1 MKINTVY
8 KTLMAFAMIILSL
21 ASASGQDAYTV
32 VRNSKIKYG
41 VSANTEVQIYEW
53 KVYTDTDLSIEADA
67 SSECKLTPV
76 LGEPHSI
83 NVEWLGDGTYYL
95 TLYATGTNGC
105 TNKKAWK
112 YTVVSTAI
120 IAFDEIESSDCADD
134 VHTFATLT
142 VAELTVGNALAE
154 SQYPL
159 KLNYEVTINGET
171 KSYSADVDYD
181 DQLLNIE
188 GITEDVGNDKTYTIK
203 IVEAKTKFGGEIQLG
218 SDITHTRTIYALPP
232 VSTINHN

>member
-1 MKINTVY
+1 
-8 KTLMAFAMIILSL
+8 MIILSL

-32 VRNSKIKYG
+32 VRNSEIKYG
-41 VSANTEVQIYEW
+41 VSANAEVQTYEW

-67 SSECKLTPV
+67 STECKLTPV
-76 LGEPHSI
+76 SGEPHSI

-112 YTVVSTAI
+112 YTVVSTAV
-120 IAFDEIESSDCADD
+120 IAFDEIASSDCADD

-159 KLNYEVTINGET
+159 KLKYEVTISGET
-171 KSYSADVDYD
+171 KPYTADVAYG

-188 GITEDVGNDKTYTIK
+188 GIAEDVGNDKTYTIK
-203 IVEAKTKFGGEIQLG
+203 IVEAKTKFGGVIQLG
-218 SDITHTRTIYALPP
+218 SDITHMRTIYALPP

>member
-32 VRNSKIKYG
+32 VRNSKMKYG
-41 VSANTEVQIYEW
+41 VSANAEVQTYEW

-76 LGEPHSI
+76 TGEPHSI
-83 NVEWLGDGTYYL
+83 DVEWLSDGTYYL

-112 YTVVSTAI
+112 YTVVSTAV
-120 IAFDEIESSDCADD
+120 IAFDEIASSDCADAD
-134 VHTFATLT
+134 NSFATEL
-142 VAELTVGNALAE
+142 VAMFDSGTELAE
-154 SQYPL
+154 SQYPVTVSYRL
-159 KLNYEVTINGET
+159 DGDVADRTATVNYADKMLNVLGILEDENKETINNITITGAT
-171 KSYSADVDYD
+171 NKYGGIIHVAPGKDVH
-181 DQLLNIE
+181 E
-188 GITEDVGNDKTYTIK
+188 
-203 IVEAKTKFGGEIQLG
+203 
-218 SDITHTRTIYALPP
+218 RTIFKKP
-232 VSTINHN
+232 TITGIELK

>member
-32 VRNSKIKYG
+32 VRISKIKYG
-41 VSANTEVQIYEW
+41 VSANAEVQTYEW

-112 YTVVSTAI
+112 YTVVSTAV
-120 IAFDEIESSDCADD
+120 IAFDEIESSDCADAD
-134 VHTFATLT
+134 NSFAT
-142 VAELTVGNALAE
+142 ELIAMFDSGTELAE
-154 SQYPL
+154 SQYPVTVNYRL
-159 KLNYEVTINGET
+159 DGDAADRTATITYADKMLNVLGIIEDENNETINNIT
-171 KSYSADVDYD
+171 IISATNKYGGT
-181 DQLLNIE
+181 LNI
-188 GITEDVGNDKTYTIK
+188 I
-203 IVEAKTKFGGEIQLG
+203 GGKEV
-218 SDITHTRTIYALPP
+218 HVRTIYALPAKP
-232 VSTINHN
+232 VITVKN